1 MQKQFPQNSVPTQFI
16 RSKGESLSPA
26 SYYSPPSTYHLPL
39 FPDIPQQL
47 HHARTMPPVTQGTI
61 S

>member
-39 FPDIPQQL
+39 FPDIPTHL
-47 HHARTMPPVTQGTI
+47 SRDITCTDHVALMH
-61 S
+61 